1 MPPMTIR
8 VPGKINLSLD
18 VVGRR
23 PDGYHL
29 LSTVMQ
35 AVDIFDDVVLEPGTG
50 GQEITITSD
59 RTDLVV
65 DERNTCHRA
74 AADFFKEAG
83 ITDNLHI
90 HIRKRIPQAA
100 GMGGGSADAAGVLYG
115 LDLLYP
121 GRLSSEA
128 LHALGTAIGADV
140 PFCLMG
146 GTALCEGI
154 GEYITPLPPFADV
167 PAIIVKPSFG
177 VSTAWVFSHLD
188 RENLGVRPDTSRLIQ
203 AMALPDL
210 HQMAGAA
217 GNVLESVTASAYPLL
232 PQIKRWLIEGGAGM
246 AAMSGSGPTVFG
258 LFADETRRDL
268 AARLFSEKYSQA
280 GEVFCSRTITGGP
293 RVVS

>member
-1 MPPMTIR
+1 MSSMTIR

-35 AVDIFDDVVLEPGTG
+35 TVDIYDDLVLEPRSG
-50 GQEITITSD
+50 GQEINITSD
-59 RTDLVV
+59 KSDLVV
-65 DERNTCHRA
+65 DEHNTCFRA
-74 AADFFKEAG
+74 AAAFFKAAAIEDSLG
-83 ITDNLHI
+83 V

-115 LDLLYP
+115 LSLLYP
-121 GRLSSEA
+121 DRITPAA
-128 LHALGTAIGADV
+128 LRTLGTLIGADV
-140 PFCLMG
+140 PFCIEG

-154 GEYITPLPPFADV
+154 GEYITPLPSFADV
-167 PAIIVKPSFG
+167 PAIIVKPSFS

-188 RENLGVRPDTSRLIQ
+188 RDNLGVRPDTARLIQ
-203 AMALPDL
+203 AMAIPDL
-210 HQMAGAA
+210 HQMAGTA
-217 GNVLESVTASAYPLL
+217 GNVLESVTASTYPLL

-258 LFADETRRDL
+258 LFGDVLRRDI
-268 AARLFSEKYSQA
+268 APTHNKHKKKHAPEAFYAKNKKPPPP
-280 GEVFCSRTITGGP
+280 VN
-293 RVVS
+293 

>member
-1 MPPMTIR
+1 MSSMTIR

-35 AVDIFDDVVLEPGTG
+35 TVDIYDDLVLEPRSG
-50 GQEITITSD
+50 GQEINITSD
-59 RTDLVV
+59 KSDLVV
-65 DERNTCHRA
+65 DEHNTCFRA
-74 AADFFKEAG
+74 AAAFFKAAAIEDSLG
-83 ITDNLHI
+83 V

-115 LDLLYP
+115 LSLLYP
-121 GRLSSEA
+121 DRITPAA
-128 LHALGTAIGADV
+128 LRTLGTLIGADV
-140 PFCLMG
+140 PFCIEG

-154 GEYITPLPPFADV
+154 GEYITPLPSFADV
-167 PAIIVKPSFG
+167 PAIIVKPSFS

-188 RENLGVRPDTSRLIQ
+188 RDNLGVRPDTARLIQ
-203 AMALPDL
+203 AMAIPDL
-210 HQMAGAA
+210 HQMAGTA
-217 GNVLESVTASAYPLL
+217 GNVLESVTASTYPLL

-258 LFADETRRDL
+258 LFGDVLGGGL
-268 AARLFSEKYSQA
+268 AATRITQKKNHPPEAVYSN
-280 GEVFCSRTITGGP
+280 TK
-293 RVVS
+293 